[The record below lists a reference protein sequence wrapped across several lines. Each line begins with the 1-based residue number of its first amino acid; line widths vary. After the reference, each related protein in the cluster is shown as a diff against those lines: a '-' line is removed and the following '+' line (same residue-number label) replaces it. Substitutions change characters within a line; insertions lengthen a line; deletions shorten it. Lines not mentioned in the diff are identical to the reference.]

1 MAKNYLKMF
10 PNNRYVDGNIKILGQ
25 FDTIDSENRV
35 SGKGAKKLKI
45 NTWTCDFT
53 TESGWLAAWSR
64 KDSDSLLYE
73 ANTTAGLVIFS

>member
-35 SGKGAKKLKI
+35 SGKGAKKLK
-45 NTWTCDFT
+45 N
-53 TESGWLAAWSR
+53 
-64 KDSDSLLYE
+64 
-73 ANTTAGLVIFS
+73 